1 MARDPK
7 EINNSNA
14 VKIVVAD
21 VIELN
26 WTGLELISN
35 NLAYSL
41 YGAPVDADEKDIILF
56 DCYNLMDVETDTM
69 IDVVDVDRFF
79 FYVLK
84 GSEKNRFLKKCH
96 KIHDI

>member
-79 FYVLK
+79 FFYVLK
-84 GSEKNRFLKKCH
+84 GARWMIDTGTKFALNL
-96 KIHDI
+96 

>member
-41 YGAPVDADEKDIILF
+41 YGATVDADEKDIILF

-79 FYVLK
+79 F
-84 GSEKNRFLKKCH
+84 FTC
-96 KIHDI
+96 